1 MMSSE
6 TSTDATAFH
15 SWHFFVIAG
24 LVAATGAVFVVRP
37 ADPAS
42 LVLLVAAVG
51 SGAYVGFGI
60 YRMILPL
67 TVRDFTDRTEMIA
80 GRTRAALERDKTL
93 ILRAIKEMEFD
104 RAMAKISDADFD
116 EMSGPL
122 RARARLLLKQLDV
135 NRSGYR
141 DLIEREL
148 AARLGESGMDK
159 TSVAATESRHTCAGC
174 GTSNDVDAKFCKN
187 CGTTL

>member
-6 TSTDATAFH
+6 TSTDATAFR

-37 ADPAS
+37 TDPAS

-51 SGAYVGFGI
+51 SGAYVGFGV
-60 YRMILPL
+60 YRMIRPL
-67 TVRDFTDRTEMIA
+67 TARDFTDHTEMIA

-93 ILRAIKEMEFD
+93 ILRAIKELEFD
-104 RAMAKISDADFD
+104 RAMVKISDADFD
-116 EMSGPL
+116 EMSGRL
-122 RARARLLLKQLDV
+122 RGRARLLFKQLDV

-148 AARLGESGMDK
+148 AERLGEPGIDK
-159 TSVAATESRHTCAGC
+159 TSVADTESPRTCVGC